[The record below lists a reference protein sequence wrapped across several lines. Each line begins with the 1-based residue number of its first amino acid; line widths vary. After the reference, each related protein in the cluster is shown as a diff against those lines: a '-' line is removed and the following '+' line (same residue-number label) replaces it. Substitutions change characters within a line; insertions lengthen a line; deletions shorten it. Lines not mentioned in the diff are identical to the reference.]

1 MNVRNFCHFWKR
13 KSVFLQI
20 LHHSLVSWH
29 NFIYFQQKEPVK
41 IQICW
46 NFTWAVGSLKFCT
59 LMGSFSPNHI
69 FQLKKY
75 RRVISYDSWH
85 RRMMHSLKKNWLV
98 VSNMTWGIWSTQK
111 SENLFSMG
119 SFCPKHT
126 RFELQKY
133 RGFIF
138 NDTEH
143 WCNIWINPDFVVS
156 TIAWGIGST
165 FIRELK
171 SLKNCTL
178 MGSFCPKHIMFQLEN
193 FRGIMCHDTE
203 GWCKI

>member
-1 MNVRNFCHFWKR
+1 MNLRNFCHFWKR

-133 RGFIF
+133 RGENTKIVMQNLNKPWPCGFKNGMRNWVNF
-138 NDTEH
+138 H
-143 WCNIWINPDFVVS
+143 YS
-156 TIAWGIGST
+156 AQ
-165 FIRELK
+165 K
-171 SLKNCTL
+171 SEKLYIDGLFLSK
-178 MGSFCPKHIMFQLEN
+178 GYMFQLEN

-203 GWCKI
+203 G